1 MSVYKNLPLS
11 CLETQLQTLMD
22 EYSAHAKAKE
32 AEQMTTVAVLM
43 REVGEAIEATKKS
56 EKADSKPEVAT
67 LSSAE
72 AKFNYNSMVNHIKS
86 NIPTLQPP
94 LDVSVFIQRLE
105 NCYNLFVMG
114 NVH

>member
-1 MSVYKNLPLS
+1 
-11 CLETQLQTLMD
+11 MD